1 MEFPNIPGI
10 CGAGHVFFL
19 KEKHSC
25 CFKAALAEG
34 TNYQAELSAFSILGN
49 LTIKK
54 GTAQIQ
60 ILRDSQLVINWVNEK
75 KQVVDFDTSNTNR
88 KN

>member
-1 MEFPNIPGI
+1 M
-10 CGAGHVFFL
+10 FFL
-19 KEKHSC
+19 KENHSF

-34 TNYQAELSAFSILGN
+34 TNYWAEVSAFSTLGN

-60 ILRDSQLVINWVNEK
+60 ILRDSELVIHWVNDK
-75 KQVVDFDTSNTNR
+75 KQFADFDPINTNR

>member
-1 MEFPNIPGI
+1 ML
-10 CGAGHVFFL
+10 FL
-19 KEKHSC
+19 KENHSF

-34 TNYQAELSAFSILGN
+34 TNYWAELSAFSILEN

-60 ILRDSQLVINWVNEK
+60 ILGDSELVINWVNDK
-75 KQVVDFDTSNTNR
+75 KQYADFDPINANR